1 MTAGIQRMVNL
12 KLNNM
17 DILTLQRDIQG
28 LQSQCI
34 SIRWEKDDEAR
45 KEKLAKLYN
54 TLVELA
60 HEVKEI

>member
-1 MTAGIQRMVNL
+1 
-12 KLNNM
+12 M

-45 KEKLAKLYN
+45 KAKLLKLYN

>member
-34 SIRWEKDDEAR
+34 SIR
-45 KEKLAKLYN
+45 
-54 TLVELA
+54 
-60 HEVKEI
+60 